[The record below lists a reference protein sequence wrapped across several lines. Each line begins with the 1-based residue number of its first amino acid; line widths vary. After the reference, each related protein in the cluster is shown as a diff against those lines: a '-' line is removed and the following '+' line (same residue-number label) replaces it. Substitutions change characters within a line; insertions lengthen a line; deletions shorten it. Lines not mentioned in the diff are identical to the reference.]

1 MKELKFIHITKC
13 AGTTIEEIGRDNK
26 VWWGKYNKEYGWWHG
41 MFSKKN
47 KELKD
52 KYDWFMVVRNP
63 YDRIIS
69 EYYCKW
75 GSKGKKDNNTVEYFN
90 KFLINKIKNRPKR
103 GGHYTE
109 QYKYLDKDYNIN
121 ILKFE
126 NLEDEFN
133 NLMNKYNLKFK
144 LDKHKNKSTNKKF
157 KVSDFSNELL
167 KLINRVY
174 EKDFIEFGYSML

>member
-13 AGTTIEEIGRDNK
+13 AGTTIEEIGRENK
-26 VWWGKYNKEYGWWHG
+26 VYWGRYNREYGWWHG
-41 MFSKKN
+41 LFPNKRKN
-47 KELKD
+47 LKE

-63 YDRIIS
+63 YDRILS

-75 GSKGKKDNNTVEYFN
+75 GSKGKKEKDNVEYFN
-90 KFLINKIKNRPKR
+90 KFLIMKIKNRCKR

-109 QYKYLDKDYNIN
+109 QYKYLDKDYNIY

-126 NLEDEFN
+126 NLEYEFN
-133 NLMNKYNLKFK
+133 NLMMKYNLRIK
-144 LDKHKNKSTNKKF
+144 LDKHKNESVNKKF
-157 KVSDFSNELL
+157 KVSDFSYELI